1 MPEPETTDDLEPA
14 YVQLAGSGT
23 LARRVEESLERLS
36 SCDLC
41 PRMCGVDRHAG
52 EPGDCGTGRR
62 ARISSAGPHF
72 GEEAPLTGSRG
83 SGTLFLS
90 GCNLNC
96 TYCQNCG
103 ISQLGEG
110 RRVRAEELAASMLAV
125 QALGC
130 HNLNLVTPTHATP
143 QILEALALAVDRGL
157 GIPIVYNCG
166 GYESVSTLEILDG
179 VVDIYMPDL
188 KYADPAPAARYSH
201 APDYPEVAREAI
213 REMHRQVGD
222 LVIDERGVARRG
234 LLVRHLVL
242 PDGLADTRASMR
254 FLATE
259 ISRETY
265 VNVMSQYR
273 PCHEVH
279 GDASLGRRITDRE
292 YHEAVEQAREA
303 GLTRLD
309 DPLSRLRVRIH

>member
-1 MPEPETTDDLEPA
+1 MRDLHEPTRAL
-14 YVQLAGSGT
+14 
-23 LARRVEESLERLS
+23 LARLS
-36 SCDLC
+36 DCDLC
-41 PRMCGVDRHAG
+41 PRRCGVDRNAG
-52 EPGDCGTGRR
+52 ELGDCQTGRR

-72 GEEAPLTGSRG
+72 GEEAPLTGRRG
-83 SGTLFLS
+83 SGTLFFS

-96 TYCQNCG
+96 SYCQNCG

-110 RRVRAEELAASMLAV
+110 HRAGARELASSMLAI

-130 HNLNLVTPTHATP
+130 HNLNLVTPTHVTP
-143 QILEALALAVDRGL
+143 QILEALELAVEAGL
-157 GIPIVYNCG
+157 SIPIVYNCG
-166 GYESVSTLEILDG
+166 GYESVETLELLAG

-188 KYADPAPAARYSH
+188 KYMAREPAARYSA

-222 LVIDERGVARRG
+222 LEIDGSGVARRG

-242 PDGLADTRASMR
+242 PGGLAGTRAAMR
-254 FLATE
+254 FLAEE
-259 ISRETY
+259 ISADTY

-279 GDASLGRRITDRE
+279 GDATLGHRITDEEHRE
-292 YHEAVEQAREA
+292 ALEEARAA
-303 GLTRLD
+303 GLTRID
-309 DPLSRLRVRIH
+309 DPIGRLRVRIH

>member
-1 MPEPETTDDLEPA
+1 MPEPA
-14 YVQLAGSGT
+14 YVQLARTGALS
-23 LARRVEESLERLS
+23 RRVEQALERLS
-36 SCDLC
+36 CCELC
-41 PRMCGVDRHAG
+41 PRRCGVDRLAG
-52 EPGDCGTGRR
+52 EPGECATGRR
-62 ARISSAGPHF
+62 ARLSSAGPHF

-96 TYCQNCG
+96 SYCQNAG

-110 RRVRAEELAASMLAV
+110 RRVEAEELAASMLAV

-143 QILEALALAVDRGL
+143 QILEALARAVDGGL
-157 GIPIVYNCG
+157 AIPIVYNCG
-166 GYESVSTLEILDG
+166 GYESLSTLEILDG

-188 KYADPAPAARYSH
+188 KYTDAEPAARYSG
-201 APDYPEVAREAI
+201 APDYPEVVRAAI
-213 REMHRQVGD
+213 LEMHRQVGD
-222 LVIDERGVARRG
+222 LEIDERGVARRG

-242 PDGLADTRASMR
+242 PDGLAGTREAMR
-254 FLATE
+254 FLAGE
-259 ISRETY
+259 VSRDTY

-273 PCHEVH
+273 PCHQVH
-279 GDASLGRRITDRE
+279 ADASLGRRITDRE
-292 YHEAVEQAREA
+292 YREALGEAREA

-309 DPLSRLRVRIH
+309 DPLDRLRVRIH